1 MGDHSNDDAPQ
12 AGGRRLDAASQS
24 GIETQLRSMFEQVAS
39 EPVPP
44 RFLELL
50 DKLEKQ
56 ERDDNGGGTDG
67 RP

>member
-1 MGDHSNDDAPQ
+1 MDDKGEEDPSR

-50 DKLEKQ
+50 DRLEKQ
-56 ERDDNGGGTDG
+56 ERDEGGEGTDKTT
-67 RP
+67 

>member
-1 MGDHSNDDAPQ
+1 MADQAKDGDTPDR
-12 AGGRRLDAASQS
+12 RRLDAASQT

-50 DKLEKQ
+50 EKLERQ
-56 ERDDNGGGTDG
+56 EQGNGGGGDD
-67 RP
+67 RS